1 MNCSADLLFYWLRF
15 NQKSKSADLANPM
28 GPLINVIMKVF
39 ILKTNLQSFGGH
51 RPAKTVNTRQL
62 VAAQLAERLLLL
74 HSRGPHFKCCKFL

>member
-39 ILKTNLQSFGGH
+39 ILKTNLQSFVGH
-51 RPAKTVNTRQL
+51 RPAKTNTRQL
-62 VAAQLAERLLLL
+62 VTAQLAERLLLL